1 MISTNER
8 KLGENMT
15 IHEERVK
22 KITAF
27 LETVANLDLS
37 ISQEVGYNI
46 QFTAGITPVLTLI
59 PPTYKKIPHND
70 FKQIMT
76 ATEDHGLNFS
86 FQEGVFKI
94 S

>member
-1 MISTNER
+1 
-8 KLGENMT
+8 MT
-15 IHEERVK
+15 PYEERVK

-27 LETVANLDLS
+27 LEAVAKLDLS

-46 QFTAGITPVLTLI
+46 QFSAGITPVLTMI
-59 PPTYKKIPHND
+59 PPEFNKITHDD
-70 FKQIMT
+70 FKQLMN
-76 ATEDHGLNFS
+76 ATEENGLKFS